1 MKIDISKSLNKN
13 IDRSKWKKYY
23 FSDFAENIV
32 EKIVPKK
39 SGLEHYIGL
48 EHLDAGSLKIRRFGE
63 TKSLIGDK
71 LKIYKGD
78 LIFAKRNAYLKRVAV
93 AEFDA
98 VASAHSMV
106 LRPKSEIVLPEF
118 LPFFM
123 LSDKFWNKAIEIS
136 VGSLSPTINWKALAK
151 QEFLL
156 PPKQDQTK
164 LAKLLWAADNVVEKD
179 KELLEKLEALKF
191 RTLKFI
197 FTDGYGSQKL
207 KPFGKFKIPEN
218 WDIKT
223 IENVAN
229 IEYGIS
235 ESVANNTNSSIGW
248 PILTGANITLKGE
261 LDISKLVYIQEP
273 KNEKFYL
280 NIGDLLFNWRSGSP
294 EHIGKTAMF
303 SLEGNYTYASFILRI
318 RCFKDF
324 NTFYA
329 YYLLNHLREIEY
341 FTKDVAQQVNFKM
354 NASIFRQVK
363 IPIPDTET
371 QINIVNKIKKI
382 NDQIVLSQSKLQAS
396 QALLKSLIN
405 EVFV

>member
-106 LRPKSEIVLPEF
+106 LRPKSELVLPEF

-164 LAKLLWAADNVVEKD
+164 LAKLLWAADNVVEND
-179 KELLEKLEALKF
+179 KELLEKSEKAMTSL
-191 RTLKFI
+191 FI
-197 FTDGYGSQKL
+197 NSIFKKSDSL
-207 KPFGKFKIPEN
+207 NEHFGKLNPLFEVIKLFKVIFEFQ
-218 WDIKT
+218 
-223 IENVAN
+223 
-229 IEYGIS
+229 YGIS
-235 ESVANNTNSSIGW
+235 ESLNEKAIGIPILRMNNLLNGSIVLEDLKYFSPKGKELDDFILNKGDVLFNRTNSFELVGKVGLFDADLKCSFASYLIRLKTNRDLLDPRFLNYYLNSSIGLRKIRKYRT
-248 PILTGANITLKGE
+248 PGVSQSNI
-261 LDISKLVYIQEP
+261 
-273 KNEKFYL
+273 
-280 NIGDLLFNWRSGSP
+280 
-294 EHIGKTAMF
+294 
-303 SLEGNYTYASFILRI
+303 
-318 RCFKDF
+318 
-324 NTFYA
+324 
-329 YYLLNHLREIEY
+329 
-341 FTKDVAQQVNFKM
+341 
-354 NASIFRQVK
+354 NASYLKNV
-363 IPIPDTET
+363 PIPMP
-371 QINIVNKIKKI
+371 KIEFQKELMDKI
-382 NDQIVLSQSKLQAS
+382 ELLEFTYKQSLSKLQSS